1 MSIEQNI
8 TAPVTEPETV
18 SAIENEIPAYRAINP
33 HAIVA
38 LILGV
43 LAVFSFAS
51 WYFLSLAVAAVVV
64 GFLADR
70 KIQRFPNVLT
80 GRGLAQAGIGLGLT
94 FGLTAL
100 SITAV
105 QGVIRTSQAKAFAQ
119 TYMETARKGTEQQL
133 VWLAQPPEARAN
145 TTPEEVVS
153 GMLKE
158 QGGAMMFD
166 QKYGGVRE
174 LKKRLAEPGAEIHYE
189 SVESHGEEG
198 LNPYAAVLL
207 KVHSPQAKKPDEVAQ
222 RALAFL
228 RGSKTK
234 GGRYEWWVDS
244 LTFPYTPSGT
254 PFQPPSKP
262 VDDGHGHAH

>member
-8 TAPVTEPETV
+8 TVPATEPDTV

-33 HAIVA
+33 QAIVA

-51 WYFLSLAVAAVVV
+51 WYFLSLAVAAAFV

-70 KIQRFPNVLT
+70 KIQRFPDVLT
-80 GRGLAQAGIGLGLT
+80 GRGFAQAGIGLGLT

-100 SITAV
+100 TVTTV
-105 QGVIRTSQAKAFAQ
+105 QGVLRTSQAKAFAQ

-133 VWLAQPPEARAN
+133 IWLGQPPETRASS
-145 TTPEEVVS
+145 TPEEVVAS
-153 GMLKE
+153 MMKE
-158 QGGAMMFD
+158 REGAMMFE
-166 QKYGGVRE
+166 QKFGSIRE
-174 LKKRLAEPGAEIHYE
+174 LKKRMAEPGAEIHYE

-198 LNPYAAVLL
+198 LNPFAAVVFE
-207 KVHSPQAKKPDEVAQ
+207 VHSPQAKKAAEKEQ
-222 RALAFL
+222 RALAFM
-228 RGSKTK
+228 RGTKTK
-234 GGRYEWWVDS
+234 GGRYEWWVET
-244 LTFPYTPSGT
+244 LTFPYTPTGT
-254 PFQPPSKP
+254 PFQPPAKA